1 MRYRRQPSSGFT
13 IIEVM
18 VAIMILAVS
27 VVSIF
32 GAQFAAVA
40 TTEFS
45 RGVTHAINLAE
56 CKMNEIELQILTE
69 DGFQLGDLEQ
79 SGECCEAMSD
89 AELDDF
95 SCEWEIKA
103 VELPSFT
110 DMLMGGDGGLGLM
123 TDLDLGATPDDST
136 ADDMG
141 GDIMGVFESLAPML
155 SDMMSEGIRRVTVT
169 VRWKQGKREPH
180 FTLSQHVVHPTEG
193 SLGLLNA
200 AMSAAAGRGD
210 DLSDPAASLPTGI
223 PNPFGM
229 AADRLGGRK

>member
-1 MRYRRQPSSGFT
+1 MGFT
-13 IIEVM
+13 IMEVM

-45 RGVTHAINLAE
+45 RGITHAINLAE
-56 CKMNEIELQILTE
+56 CKMNEIELKILTE
-69 DGFQLGDLEQ
+69 DGFQLGNQQE
-79 SGECCEAMSD
+79 SGECCEAMDD
-89 AELDDF
+89 AKLDDF
-95 SCEWEIKA
+95 SCEWEIKV

-123 TDLDLGATPDDST
+123 TDLDLGSTPDDST
-136 ADDMG
+136 QDDNE
-141 GDIMGVFESLAPML
+141 GDILSVVESFAPML
-155 SDMMSEGIRRVTVT
+155 SEMLSEGIRRVTVT

-180 FTLSQHVVHPTEG
+180 FTLSQYIVHPTEG

-200 AMSAAAGRGD
+200 AMQAADELGTD
-210 DLSDPAASLPTGI
+210 SNNSSSSTSQQLPTGI
-223 PNPFGM
+223 ANLPGIGSL
-229 AADRLGGRK
+229 RGVQ